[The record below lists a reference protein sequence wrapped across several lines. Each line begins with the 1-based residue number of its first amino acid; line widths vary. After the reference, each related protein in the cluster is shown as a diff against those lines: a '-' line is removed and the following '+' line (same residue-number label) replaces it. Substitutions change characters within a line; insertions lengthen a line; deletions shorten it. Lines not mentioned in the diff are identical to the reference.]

1 MAISTWTAEQRA
13 QVEEMAQSGQYTRYI
28 EIATTLGLQAPDVR
42 NYITDRPYLL
52 KAFQPDT
59 YETKRQRIAELWD
72 LEVR

>member
-1 MAISTWTAEQRA
+1 MAISAWTAEQRER
-13 QVEEMAQSGQYTRYI
+13 VETMATSGQYTRYI

-52 KAFQPDT
+52 KAFQPET

-72 LEVR
+72 LEVK